1 MVVRRF
7 AIATLL
13 ITISI
18 QPGFAR
24 NSIASVALITGADSD
39 IGLALAGEYVGRG
52 WQVIATCLDPDAAQQ
67 LRSLGEQ
74 HANLTIET
82 LDPLDHQ
89 QIDRLAEK
97 YRQTP
102 IDVLVNNAEL
112 APSTSSRKPGQL
124 EFANFD
130 EYMAMNVSAPL
141 KVTEA
146 FVEHVAAS
154 EQKTIITI
162 TSADSSISNVK
173 EAQDYFYRASKAAV
187 NIVMVTMA
195 PDLSQR
201 GIVIGLIARPML
213 DGDSGNS
220 KARKMLE
227 TISSYTPETSAT
239 FRRFDGQEL
248 AW

>member
-7 AIATLL
+7 ATTILL
-13 ITISI
+13 IAISI

-24 NSIASVALITGADSD
+24 KAIAPVALITGADSD
-39 IGLALAGEYVGRG
+39 IGLALASEYVGRG
-52 WQVIATCLDPDAAQQ
+52 WQVIATCVDPDAAQQ
-67 LRSLGEQ
+67 LRSLGGR
-74 HANLTIET
+74 HANLTIEA

-89 QIDRLAEK
+89 QIDRLAAR

-112 APSTSSRKPGQL
+112 APLISSPGLGQL

-130 EYMAMNVSAPL
+130 EYMAMNVIAPL

-162 TSADSSISNVK
+162 TSADSSITDVK

-201 GIVIGLIARPML
+201 GIVVGLIARPMVE
-213 DGDSGNS
+213 GDSGNS
-220 KARKMLE
+220 IARKMLE

-239 FRRFDGQEL
+239 FRRFDGREL

>member
-7 AIATLL
+7 ATAILL
-13 ITISI
+13 IAISI
-18 QPGFAR
+18 QPGFTR
-24 NSIASVALITGADSD
+24 NAIASVVLITGADSD
-39 IGLALAGEYVGRG
+39 IGLALAIEYVGRG
-52 WQVIATCLDPDAAQQ
+52 WQVIATCVDPDAAQQ
-67 LRSLGEQ
+67 LRSLGGR
-74 HANLTIET
+74 HPSLTIEA
-82 LDPLDHQ
+82 LDLLDHQ
-89 QIDRLAEK
+89 QIDRLAER

-112 APSTSSRKPGQL
+112 APLKSSPGLGQL

-130 EYMAMNVSAPL
+130 EYMAMNVIAPL

-162 TSADSSISNVK
+162 TSADSSITDVK

-201 GIVIGLIARPML
+201 GIVVGLIARPMVE
-213 DGDSGNS
+213 GDSGNS
-220 KARKMLE
+220 MARKMLE

-239 FRRFDGQEL
+239 FRRFDGREL